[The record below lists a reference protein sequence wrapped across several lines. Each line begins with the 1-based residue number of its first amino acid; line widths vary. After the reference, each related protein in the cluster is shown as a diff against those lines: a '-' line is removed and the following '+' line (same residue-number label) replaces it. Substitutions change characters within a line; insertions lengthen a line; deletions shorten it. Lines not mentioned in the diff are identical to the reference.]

1 MKRLLLILIL
11 LVFSLSGCARTVTSP
26 LKKIVEVS
34 FSFSETLGGEQKN
47 YIAVVFNMN
56 KEPIW
61 ENLSTWKNFILFN
74 GDKFYKGVNGDQNL
88 KIDQEKGDI
97 NLDNLTEVTYGTYD
111 NGSIRLQIPLI
122 NLYENN
128 IEPDQLYINVIFFN
142 VYYDPNTGY
151 YLNKNDDLLMTNSDG
166 ILLKLIRGSSVT
178 ANDSLKIKNFN
189 AKFY

>member
-111 NGSIRLQIPLI
+111 NRYIRLQIPLI
-122 NLYENN
+122 NLYEDNT
-128 IEPDQLYINVIFFN
+128 EPEQLYINVIFFN
-142 VYYDPNTGY
+142 VNYDPNTGY
-151 YLNKNDDLLMTNSDG
+151 YLNENDDLLTTNPNG
-166 ILLKLIRGSSVT
+166 ILLSLIRGSSVS
-178 ANDSLKIKNFN
+178 ANDSLTIKNFN